1 MANKFVE
8 GLLGGYIGYKQGQD
22 RRKRE
27 DRQNALYDAMMS
39 QYGKK
44 SGGSDAAKP
53 ADTPKPA
60 TSSNT
65 SYGKTSEPA
74 TVTPVDSG
82 SDVVVRP
89 LSTDPLPAGEPLE
102 FANGGMVKPMPK
114 QHDRFGWQKQSF
126 KKGTLS
132 PEEEMA
138 AHMLV
143 IEASLKKSKG
153 RRK

>member
-1 MANKFVE
+1 MANKFLE
-8 GLLGGYIGYKQGQD
+8 GLLGGYVGYKQGEE

-27 DRQNALYDAMMS
+27 DRQDALYGAIVGNMKGNKSKTPGAGAGTGPEPTTSNTDFGKTFEQSPYDYEGADAIGGDAM
-39 QYGKK
+39 
-44 SGGSDAAKP
+44 
-53 ADTPKPA
+53 
-60 TSSNT
+60 
-65 SYGKTSEPA
+65 
-74 TVTPVDSG
+74 
-82 SDVVVRP
+82 
-89 LSTDPLPAGEPLE
+89 
-102 FANGGMVKPMPK
+102 ANGGMVKPMPK

-143 IEASLKKSKG
+143 IEASLKKG